1 MALESLDRS
10 PPPFFRVG
18 FAPLTKLIF
27 FSALSLLLV
36 FGDKQLQFTKPLRAG
51 LSTLI
56 LPMQWLVLQPGEALS
71 AMGTYFQNLEQAQT
85 NLKAAE
91 LKVLQQ
97 SVRSQQVEQ
106 LQIENQNLRQLMG
119 LQSSMAVTSQ
129 TAEVLFDVPDPY
141 NQRIVI
147 DRGQLKNVALGSPVI
162 DAGGVVGQVTR
173 VYPLTSE
180 VTLLTDKDQSYP
192 LTSEVTLLTDKD
204 QSIPVLNSRT
214 GARNITS
221 GDVLAGQPM
230 IELKFVPAS
239 ADVKEGDLL
248 TTSGID
254 GVYPAGLQVAR
265 ISHIERRVDISF
277 ARIHASPLAELKGR
291 HVLVLQPSA
300 ASALNKGKA
309 P

>member
-1 MALESLDRS
+1 MALDSLDRS

-27 FSALSLLLV
+27 FSALSLLLI

-56 LPMQWLVLQPGEALS
+56 LPIQWLVMQPGEALS
-71 AMGTYFQNLEQAQT
+71 AIGTYFQSLDQAQK

-91 LKVLQQ
+91 LKLLQQ

-106 LQIENQNLRQLMG
+106 LQIENQNLRLLME
-119 LQSSMAVTSQ
+119 LQASIAVSFQ

-147 DRGQLKNVALGSPVI
+147 NRGLLKNVALGSPVI

-180 VTLLTDKDQSYP
+180 VTLLTDKDQS
-192 LTSEVTLLTDKD
+192 
-204 QSIPVLNSRT
+204 IPVLNSRT

-221 GDVLAGQPM
+221 GDVLAGLPM

-254 GVYPAGLQVAR
+254 GIYPAGLQVAR

-291 HVLVLQPSA
+291 HVLVLQPTSA
-300 ASALNKGKA
+300 STLNKGKT

>member
-1 MALESLDRS
+1 
-10 PPPFFRVG
+10 VG
-18 FAPLTKLIF
+18 LAPLTKLIF
-27 FSALSLLLV
+27 FSALSLLLM

-56 LPMQWLVLQPGEALS
+56 LPVQWLVLQPGEVLS
-71 AMGTYFQNLEQAQT
+71 VIGTYFQSLNQAQK
-85 NLKAAE
+85 NLQAAE
-91 LKVLQQ
+91 LKMLQQ
-97 SVRSQQVEQ
+97 SLRSQQVEQ
-106 LQIENQNLRQLMG
+106 LQIENQNLRLLMD
-119 LQSSMAVTSQ
+119 LQASIAVSFQ

-180 VTLLTDKDQSYP
+180 VTLLTDRN
-192 LTSEVTLLTDKD
+192 
-204 QSIPVLNSRT
+204 QSIHVLNSRT

-221 GDVLAGQPM
+221 GDVMAGQPM

-291 HVLVLQPSA
+291 HVLILQPTAVSA
-300 ASALNKGKA
+300 PSKGKK

>member
-18 FAPLTKLIF
+18 FAPLTKLVF
-27 FSALSLLLV
+27 FSTLSLLLMV
-36 FGDKQLQFTKPLRAG
+36 GDQQLQFTKPLRAA

-56 LPMQWLVLQPGEALS
+56 LPVQWLVLQPGQVLNFV
-71 AMGTYFQNLEQAQT
+71 GKHFQSLEQAQE

-91 LKVLQQ
+91 LKTLEL
-97 SVRSQQVEQ
+97 SARSQQVEQ
-106 LQIENQNLRQLMG
+106 LKFENQTLRQLMG
-119 LQSSMAVTSQ
+119 LSSNISTPSQ
-129 TAEVLFDVPDPY
+129 AAEILFDVPDPY
-141 NQRIVI
+141 NQRLVLNKGKV
-147 DRGQLKNVALGSPVI
+147 DGVALGSPVI
-162 DAGGVVGQVTR
+162 DAGGVIGQITR
-173 VYPLTSE
+173 LLPMTAE
-180 VTLLTDKDQSYP
+180 VTLLTDHQ
-192 LTSEVTLLTDKD
+192 

-214 GARNITS
+214 GARNITN
-221 GDVLAGQPM
+221 GDMLEGVPM

-254 GVYPAGLQVAR
+254 GIYPAGLQVAR

-277 ARIHASPLAELKGR
+277 ARIHAKPLAELQGR
-291 HVLVLQPSA
+291 HVLILQPTGATAA
-300 ASALNKGKA
+300 ASAAKGKA

>member
-27 FSALSLLLV
+27 FSVLSLLLV
-36 FGDKQLQFTKPLRAG
+36 FGDKQMQFTKPLRAG
-51 LSTLI
+51 LSTLV
-56 LPMQWLVLQPGEALS
+56 LPVQWLVLQPGEALS
-71 AMGTYFQNLEQAQT
+71 ALGKYFQNLDQT
-85 NLKAAE
+85 HQNLKSAE

-106 LQIENQNLRQLMG
+106 LQIENQNLRQLMA
-119 LQSSMAVTSQ
+119 LQSSVPVKSQ
-129 TAEVLFDVPDPY
+129 AAEVLFDVPDPY

-147 DRGQLKNVALGSPVI
+147 DQGQLKNVALGSPVI
-162 DAGGVVGQVTR
+162 DAGGVIGQVTR
-173 VYPLTSE
+173 V
-180 VTLLTDKDQSYP
+180 YP

-221 GDVLAGQPM
+221 GDVLAGLPV

-277 ARIHASPLAELKGR
+277 ARIHATPLAELKGR
-291 HVLVLQPSA
+291 HVLVLQPTSA
-300 ASALNKGKA
+300 NMNSKGKA

>member
-27 FSALSLLLV
+27 FSTLSLLLV

-71 AMGTYFQNLEQAQT
+71 AMGTYFQNLDQAQT

-180 VTLLTDKDQSYP
+180 VTLLTDKDQS
-192 LTSEVTLLTDKD
+192 
-204 QSIPVLNSRT
+204 IPVLNSRT

-230 IELKFVPAS
+230 IEIKFVPAS

>member
-1 MALESLDRS
+1 MALENLDRS

-27 FSALSLLLV
+27 FSALSLLLM
-36 FGDKQLQFTKPLRAG
+36 FGDKQLQFTKPIRAG
-51 LSTLI
+51 LSTLV
-56 LPMQWLVLQPGEALS
+56 LPVQWLVLQPGQALDS
-71 AMGTYFQNLEQAQT
+71 VSKHFQSLEQAQE
-85 NLKAAE
+85 NLKASE
-91 LKVLQQ
+91 LKILQL

-106 LQIENQNLRQLMG
+106 LQIENQTLRQLMG
-119 LQSSMAVTSQ
+119 LSSNTSAPSQ
-129 TAEVLFDVPDPY
+129 AAEILFDVPDPY
-141 NQRIVI
+141 NQRLVLNK
-147 DRGQLKNVALGSPVI
+147 GQVDGVALGSPVI
-162 DAGGVVGQVTR
+162 DAGGVIGQITR
-173 VYPLTSE
+173 LLPLTSE
-180 VTLLTDKDQSYP
+180 VTLLTDHQ
-192 LTSEVTLLTDKD
+192 

-214 GARNITS
+214 GARNITN
-221 GDVLAGQPM
+221 GDMLDGVPM

-277 ARIHASPLAELKGR
+277 ARIHAKPLAELQGR
-291 HVLVLQPSA
+291 HVLILQPTGAPAAKATSATSA
-300 ASALNKGKA
+300 AATTSKGKA

>member
-18 FAPLTKLIF
+18 FSPLTKLIF

-56 LPMQWLVLQPGEALS
+56 LPIQWLVLQPGEALS
-71 AMGTYFQNLEQAQT
+71 AMGTYFQNLDQAQT

-91 LKVLQQ
+91 LKLLQQ
-97 SVRSQQVEQ
+97 SVRSQQLDQ

-119 LQSSMAVTSQ
+119 LQSSMVVASQ
-129 TAEVLFDVPDPY
+129 AAEVLFDVPDPY

-180 VTLLTDKDQSYP
+180 VTLLTDKDQS
-192 LTSEVTLLTDKD
+192 
-204 QSIPVLNSRT
+204 IPVLNSRT

-221 GDVLAGQPM
+221 GDVLAGLPM

-291 HVLVLQPSA
+291 HVLILQPSA
-300 ASALNKGKA
+300 SSALNKGKT

>member
-1 MALESLDRS
+1 MALDSLDRS

-27 FSALSLLLV
+27 FSALSLLLI

-56 LPMQWLVLQPGEALS
+56 LPIQWLVMQPGEALS
-71 AMGTYFQNLEQAQT
+71 AIGTYFQSLDQAQK

-106 LQIENQNLRQLMG
+106 LQIENQNLRLLME
-119 LQSSMAVTSQ
+119 LQASIAVSFQ

-141 NQRIVI
+141 NQRMVI
-147 DRGQLKNVALGSPVI
+147 NRGLLKNVALGSPVI

-180 VTLLTDKDQSYP
+180 VTLLTDKDH
-192 LTSEVTLLTDKD
+192 
-204 QSIPVLNSRT
+204 SIPVLNSRT

-221 GDVLAGQPM
+221 GDVLAGLPM

-254 GVYPAGLQVAR
+254 GIYPAGLQVAR

-291 HVLVLQPSA
+291 HVLVLQPTSA
-300 ASALNKGKA
+300 STLNKGKT

>member
-27 FSALSLLLV
+27 FSALSLLLA

-56 LPMQWLVLQPGEALS
+56 LPIQWLVLQPGEAFS
-71 AMGTYFQNLEQAQT
+71 AMGTYFQNLDQAQT

-119 LQSSMAVTSQ
+119 LQSSMAVASQ
-129 TAEVLFDVPDPY
+129 TAEVLFDAPDPY

-180 VTLLTDKDQSYP
+180 VTLLTM
-192 LTSEVTLLTDKD
+192 KD

-221 GDVLAGQPM
+221 GDVLAGLPM
-230 IELKFVPAS
+230 IELKFVPAG

-254 GVYPAGLQVAR
+254 GVYPAGIQVAR

-291 HVLVLQPSA
+291 HVLILQPTA
-300 ASALNKGKA
+300 ASALNKGKT

>member
-180 VTLLTDKDQSYP
+180 VTLLTDKDQS
-192 LTSEVTLLTDKD
+192 
-204 QSIPVLNSRT
+204 IPVLNSRT

-230 IELKFVPAS
+230 IEIKFVPAS

-291 HVLVLQPSA
+291 HVLILQPTA
-300 ASALNKGKA
+300 ASAPSKGKT

>member
-18 FAPLTKLIF
+18 FAPLTKLFF
-27 FSALSLLLV
+27 FSALSLLLM
-36 FGDKQLQFTKPLRAG
+36 FGDKQLQFTKPIRAG
-51 LSTLI
+51 LSTLV
-56 LPMQWLVLQPGEALS
+56 LPVQWLVLQPGHALEYL
-71 AMGTYFQNLEQAQT
+71 GNHFQGLEQAQQ
-85 NLKAAE
+85 NLKATE
-91 LKVLQQ
+91 LKALEL

-106 LQIENQNLRQLMG
+106 LQIENQTLRQLMG
-119 LQSSMAVTSQ
+119 LSSSLSANFQ
-129 TAEVLFDVPDPY
+129 TAEILFDVPDPY
-141 NQRIVI
+141 NQRLVI
-147 DRGQLKNVALGSPVI
+147 NKGQTNDVALGSPVI
-162 DAGGVVGQVTR
+162 DAGGVIGQITR
-173 VYPLTSE
+173 LYPMTAE
-180 VTLLTDKDQSYP
+180 VTLLTDQN
-192 LTSEVTLLTDKD
+192 

-214 GARNITS
+214 GARNITN
-221 GDVLAGQPM
+221 GDMLEGVPM

-277 ARIHASPLAELKGR
+277 ARIHAKPLAQLQGR
-291 HVLVLQPSA
+291 HVLVLQPTGSASA
-300 ASALNKGKA
+300 AKGKA

>member
-1 MALESLDRS
+1 MALESHDRS

-36 FGDKQLQFTKPLRAG
+36 VGDKQLQFTKPLRAG

-56 LPMQWLVLQPGEALS
+56 LPIQWLVLQPGEALS
-71 AMGTYFQNLEQAQT
+71 AMGTYFQNLDQAQT
-85 NLKAAE
+85 NLKVAE

-119 LQSSMAVTSQ
+119 LESSMVVASQ
-129 TAEVLFDVPDPY
+129 AAEVLFDVPDPY

-173 VYPLTSE
+173 VYPM
-180 VTLLTDKDQSYP
+180 
-192 LTSEVTLLTDKD
+192 TSEVTLLTDKD

-277 ARIHASPLAELKGR
+277 ARIHARPLAELKGR
-291 HVLVLQPSA
+291 HVLILQPSA
-300 ASALNKGKA
+300 SSALNKGKT

>member
-18 FAPLTKLIF
+18 FAPLTKLVF
-27 FSALSLLLV
+27 FSALSLLLM
-36 FGDKQLQFTKPLRAG
+36 FGDKQLQFTKPLRAA
-51 LSTLI
+51 LSTLV
-56 LPMQWLVLQPGEALS
+56 LPVQWLVLQPGQAWSSL
-71 AMGTYFQNLEQAQT
+71 GNHFQSLEQAQQ

-91 LKVLQQ
+91 LKALEL

-106 LQIENQNLRQLMG
+106 LQIENQTLRQLMG
-119 LQSSMAVTSQ
+119 MSSNLSANFQ
-129 TAEVLFDVPDPY
+129 AAEILFDVPDPY
-141 NQRIVI
+141 NQRLVI
-147 DRGQLKNVALGSPVI
+147 NKGQTSGVALGSPVI
-162 DAGGVVGQVTR
+162 DAGGVIGQITR
-173 VYPLTSE
+173 LYPMTAE
-180 VTLLTDKDQSYP
+180 VTLLTDQN
-192 LTSEVTLLTDKD
+192 

-214 GARNITS
+214 GARNITN
-221 GDVLAGQPM
+221 GDMLEGVPM

-277 ARIHASPLAELKGR
+277 ARIHAKPLAELQGR
-291 HVLVLQPSA
+291 HVLVLQPTGA
-300 ASALNKGKA
+300 ASAAKGKA

>member
-1 MALESLDRS
+1 MALDSLDRS

-27 FSALSLLLV
+27 FSALSLLLI

-56 LPMQWLVLQPGEALS
+56 LPIQWLVMQPGEALS
-71 AMGTYFQNLEQAQT
+71 AIGTYFQSLDQAQK

-106 LQIENQNLRQLMG
+106 LQIENQNLRLLME
-119 LQSSMAVTSQ
+119 LQASIAVSFQ
-129 TAEVLFDVPDPY
+129 TAEVLFDVY

-147 DRGQLKNVALGSPVI
+147 NRGLLKNVALGSPVI

-180 VTLLTDKDQSYP
+180 VTLLTDKDQS
-192 LTSEVTLLTDKD
+192 
-204 QSIPVLNSRT
+204 IPVLNSRT

-221 GDVLAGQPM
+221 GDVLAGLPM

-254 GVYPAGLQVAR
+254 GIYPAGLQVAR

-291 HVLVLQPSA
+291 HVLVLQPTSA
-300 ASALNKGKA
+300 STLNKGKT

>member
-36 FGDKQLQFTKPLRAG
+36 FGDKQLQFTKPLRSG

-56 LPMQWLVLQPGEALS
+56 LPIQWLVLQPGEALS
-71 AMGTYFQNLEQAQT
+71 AMGTYFQNLDQAQT

-173 VYPLTSE
+173 V
-180 VTLLTDKDQSYP
+180 YP

>member
-56 LPMQWLVLQPGEALS
+56 LPIQWLVLQPGEALS
-71 AMGTYFQNLEQAQT
+71 AMGTYFQNLDQAQT

-119 LQSSMAVTSQ
+119 LQSSMAVASQ

-180 VTLLTDKDQSYP
+180 VTLLTDKDQS
-192 LTSEVTLLTDKD
+192 
-204 QSIPVLNSRT
+204 IPVLNSRT

-221 GDVLAGQPM
+221 GDVLAGLPM

-291 HVLVLQPSA
+291 HVLILQPSA
-300 ASALNKGKA
+300 SSALNKGKT

>member
-1 MALESLDRS
+1 MALESHDRS

-56 LPMQWLVLQPGEALS
+56 LPIQWLVLQPGEALS
-71 AMGTYFQNLEQAQT
+71 AMGTYFQNLDQAQT

-119 LQSSMAVTSQ
+119 LQSSMAVSSQ

-147 DRGQLKNVALGSPVI
+147 DRGQLKNVTLGSPVI

-173 VYPLTSE
+173 V
-180 VTLLTDKDQSYP
+180 YP

-221 GDVLAGQPM
+221 GDVLAGLPM

-254 GVYPAGLQVAR
+254 GIYPAGLQVAR

-291 HVLVLQPSA
+291 HVLVLQPTSA
-300 ASALNKGKA
+300 STLNKGKT

>member
-18 FAPLTKLIF
+18 FAPLTKLVF
-27 FSALSLLLV
+27 FSALSLLLM
-36 FGDKQLQFTKPLRAG
+36 FGDMQLQFTKPLRAA

-56 LPMQWLVLQPGEALS
+56 LPVQWLVLQPGQALNFV
-71 AMGTYFQNLEQAQT
+71 GNHFQSLEQAQE

-91 LKVLQQ
+91 LKTLEL
-97 SVRSQQVEQ
+97 SARSQQVEQ
-106 LQIENQNLRQLMG
+106 LKFENQTLRQLMG
-119 LQSSMAVTSQ
+119 LSSNISTPSQ
-129 TAEVLFDVPDPY
+129 AAEILFDVPDPY
-141 NQRIVI
+141 NQRLVLNK
-147 DRGQLKNVALGSPVI
+147 GQVDGVVLGSPVI
-162 DAGGVVGQVTR
+162 DAGGVIGQITR
-173 VYPLTSE
+173 LLPMTAE
-180 VTLLTDKDQSYP
+180 VTLLTDHQ
-192 LTSEVTLLTDKD
+192 

-214 GARNITS
+214 GSRNITN
-221 GDVLAGQPM
+221 GDMLEGVPM

-248 TTSGID
+248 ITSGID

-277 ARIHASPLAELKGR
+277 ARIHAKPLAELQGR
-291 HVLVLQPSA
+291 HALILQPTGAIAASA
-300 ASALNKGKA
+300 ASAASASTKGKA

>member
-1 MALESLDRS
+1 MALDSLDRS

-27 FSALSLLLV
+27 FSALSLLLI

-56 LPMQWLVLQPGEALS
+56 LPIQWLVMQPGEALS
-71 AMGTYFQNLEQAQT
+71 AIGTYFQSLDQAQK

-106 LQIENQNLRQLMG
+106 LQIENQNLRLLME
-119 LQSSMAVTSQ
+119 LQASIAVSFQ

-141 NQRIVI
+141 IQRIVI
-147 DRGQLKNVALGSPVI
+147 NRGLLKNVALGSPVI

-180 VTLLTDKDQSYP
+180 VTLLTDKDQS
-192 LTSEVTLLTDKD
+192 
-204 QSIPVLNSRT
+204 IPVLNSRT

-221 GDVLAGQPM
+221 GDVLAGLPM

-254 GVYPAGLQVAR
+254 GIYPAGLQVAR

-291 HVLVLQPSA
+291 HVLVLQPTSA
-300 ASALNKGKA
+300 STLNKGKT

>member
-18 FAPLTKLIF
+18 FSPLTKLIF
-27 FSALSLLLV
+27 FGALSVLLM
-36 FGDKQLQFTKPLRAG
+36 FGDKQLQFTKPIRAG
-51 LSTLI
+51 LSTI
-56 LPMQWLVLQPGEALS
+56 IMPVQWLVLQPGQLAS
-71 AMGTYFQNLEQAQT
+71 SVADYFENLEQAQK
-85 NLKAAE
+85 NLQAAQ
-91 LKVLQQ
+91 LKSLQQ
-97 SVRSQQVEQ
+97 SARSQQVDQ
-106 LQIENQNLRQLMG
+106 LLIENQNLRQL
-119 LQSSMAVTSQ
+119 LDLKTTVATPSQ
-129 TAEVLFDVPDPY
+129 VAEVLFDVPDPY

-147 DRGQLKNVALGSPVI
+147 DKGQTKDVALGSPVI

-173 VYPLTSE
+173 VYPLTAE
-180 VTLLTDKDQSYP
+180 VTLLTDR
-192 LTSEVTLLTDKD
+192 D
-204 QSIPVLNSRT
+204 QSIPVMNSRT
-214 GARNITS
+214 GARNIS
-221 GDVLAGQPM
+221 NGSLLAGVPL

-277 ARIHASPLAELKGR
+277 ARIHARPLAELKGR
-291 HVLVLQPSA
+291 HVLVLKPTGAQPQV
-300 ASALNKGKA
+300 KGKA

>member
-1 MALESLDRS
+1 MALESHDRS

-36 FGDKQLQFTKPLRAG
+36 VGDKQLQFTKPLRAG

-56 LPMQWLVLQPGEALS
+56 LPIQWLVLQPGEALS
-71 AMGTYFQNLEQAQT
+71 AMGTYFQNLDQAQT

-119 LQSSMAVTSQ
+119 LQSSMVVASQ
-129 TAEVLFDVPDPY
+129 AAEVLFDVPDPY

-173 VYPLTSE
+173 VYPM
-180 VTLLTDKDQSYP
+180 
-192 LTSEVTLLTDKD
+192 TSEVTLLTDKD

-291 HVLVLQPSA
+291 HVLILQPSA
-300 ASALNKGKA
+300 SSALNKGKT

>member
-180 VTLLTDKDQSYP
+180 VTLLTDKDQS
-192 LTSEVTLLTDKD
+192 
-204 QSIPVLNSRT
+204 IPVLNSRT

-230 IELKFVPAS
+230 IEIKFVPAS
-239 ADVKEGDLL
+239 ADVEVGDLL

-254 GVYPAGLQVAR
+254 GVYPPGLQVAR
-265 ISHIERRVDISF
+265 ISQIERRVDISF

-291 HVLVLQPSA
+291 HVLILQPST
-300 ASALNKGKA
+300 ASKVNKGN
-309 P
+309 PP

>member
-27 FSALSLLLV
+27 FTALSVLLM
-36 FGDKQLQFTKPLRAG
+36 FGDKQLQFTKPIRAG

-56 LPMQWLVLQPGEALS
+56 MPVQWLVLQPGQVAS
-71 AMGTYFQNLEQAQT
+71 TVGDYFQNLEQAQK
-85 NLKAAE
+85 NLQAVQ

-97 SVRSQQVEQ
+97 SARAQQVEQ
-106 LQIENQNLRQLMG
+106 LIIENQNLRQL
-119 LQSSMAVTSQ
+119 LDLKNTVATPSQ
-129 TAEVLFDVPDPY
+129 VAEVLFDVPDPY

-147 DRGQLKNVALGSPVI
+147 DKGQVKEVALGSPVI
-162 DAGGVVGQVTR
+162 DSGGVVGQVTR
-173 VYPLTSE
+173 VYPLTAE
-180 VTLLTDKDQSYP
+180 VTLLTDR
-192 LTSEVTLLTDKD
+192 D
-204 QSIPVLNSRT
+204 QSIPVMNSRT
-214 GARNITS
+214 GARNISS
-221 GDVLAGQPM
+221 GNILAGVPL

-277 ARIHASPLAELKGR
+277 ARIHATPLAELKGR
-291 HVLVLQPSA
+291 HVLILQPTGIQA
-300 ASALNKGKA
+300 ANKGKA

>member
-1 MALESLDRS
+1 MALESHDRS

-36 FGDKQLQFTKPLRAG
+36 VGDKQLQFTKPLRAG

-56 LPMQWLVLQPGEALS
+56 LPIQWLVLQPGEALS
-71 AMGTYFQNLEQAQT
+71 AMGTYFQNLDQAQT

-91 LKVLQQ
+91 LKLLQQ
-97 SVRSQQVEQ
+97 SVRSQQLDQ

-119 LQSSMAVTSQ
+119 LQSSMVVASQ
-129 TAEVLFDVPDPY
+129 AAEVLFDVPDPY

-180 VTLLTDKDQSYP
+180 VTLLTDKDQS
-192 LTSEVTLLTDKD
+192 
-204 QSIPVLNSRT
+204 IPVLNSRT

-221 GDVLAGQPM
+221 GDVLAGLPM

-291 HVLVLQPSA
+291 HVLILQPSA
-300 ASALNKGKA
+300 SSALNKGKT

>member
-1 MALESLDRS
+1 MALDTLDRS

-18 FAPLTKLIF
+18 LAPLTKLIF
-27 FSALSLLLV
+27 FSALSLLLM

-51 LSTLI
+51 LSTLV
-56 LPMQWLVLQPGEALS
+56 LPVQWLVLQPGEALS
-71 AMGTYFQNLEQAQT
+71 VIGTYFQSLNQAQK

-91 LKVLQQ
+91 LKMLQQ
-97 SVRSQQVEQ
+97 SLRSQQVEQ
-106 LQIENQNLRQLMG
+106 LQIENQNLRLLMD
-119 LQSSMAVTSQ
+119 LQASIPVSFQ

-147 DRGQLKNVALGSPVI
+147 DRGQLKNVVLGSPVI

-180 VTLLTDKDQSYP
+180 VTLLTDR
-192 LTSEVTLLTDKD
+192 D

-221 GDVLAGQPM
+221 GDVMAGQPM

-265 ISHIERRVDISF
+265 ISQIERRVDISF

-291 HVLVLQPSA
+291 HVLIL
-300 ASALNKGKA
+300 
-309 P
+309 

>member
-18 FAPLTKLIF
+18 FAPLTKLIL

-56 LPMQWLVLQPGEALS
+56 LPVQWLVLQPGEALS
-71 AMGTYFQNLEQAQT
+71 AMGSYFQNLDQAQK

-91 LKVLQQ
+91 LKLLQQ

-119 LQSSMAVTSQ
+119 LQANMAVASQ

-141 NQRIVI
+141 NQRIVL

-173 VYPLTSE
+173 VYPLTCE
-180 VTLLTDKDQSYP
+180 VTLLTDR
-192 LTSEVTLLTDKD
+192 D

-221 GDVLAGQPM
+221 GDVLAGLPM

-291 HVLVLQPSA
+291 HVLILQPSA
-300 ASALNKGKA
+300 VSAPSKGKT

>member
-56 LPMQWLVLQPGEALS
+56 LPVQWLVLQPGEALS
-71 AMGTYFQNLEQAQT
+71 AMGSYFQNLDQAQK

-119 LQSSMAVTSQ
+119 LQANMAVASQ

-147 DRGQLKNVALGSPVI
+147 DRGLLKNVALGSPVI

-173 VYPLTSE
+173 VYPLTCE
-180 VTLLTDKDQSYP
+180 VTLLTDR
-192 LTSEVTLLTDKD
+192 D

-221 GDVLAGQPM
+221 GDVLAGLPM

-291 HVLVLQPSA
+291 HVLILQPTA
-300 ASALNKGKA
+300 ASAPSKGKT

>member
-27 FSALSLLLV
+27 FSALSLLLI

-56 LPMQWLVLQPGEALS
+56 LPIQWLVMQPGEALS
-71 AMGTYFQNLEQAQT
+71 AIGTYFQSLDQAQK

-106 LQIENQNLRQLMG
+106 LQIENQNLRLLME
-119 LQSSMAVTSQ
+119 LQASIAVSFQ

-147 DRGQLKNVALGSPVI
+147 NRGLLKNVALGSPVI

-180 VTLLTDKDQSYP
+180 VTLLTDKDQS
-192 LTSEVTLLTDKD
+192 
-204 QSIPVLNSRT
+204 IPVLNSRT

-221 GDVLAGQPM
+221 GDVLAGLPM

-254 GVYPAGLQVAR
+254 GIYPAGLQVAR

-291 HVLVLQPSA
+291 HVLVLQPTSA
-300 ASALNKGKA
+300 STLNKGKT

>member
-1 MALESLDRS
+1 MALASLDRS

-18 FAPLTKLIF
+18 FSPLTKLIF
-27 FSALSLLLV
+27 FSALSLLLL

-56 LPMQWLVLQPGEALS
+56 LPVQWLVLQPGEALS
-71 AMGTYFQNLEQAQT
+71 ATGNYFQSLEQAQK

-91 LKVLQQ
+91 LKVLEQ

-106 LQIENQNLRQLMG
+106 LQIENQSLRQLMG
-119 LQSSMAVTSQ
+119 LQATLSVASQ
-129 TAEVLFDVPDPY
+129 SAEVLFDVPDPY

-147 DRGQLKNVALGSPVI
+147 NRGQLKNVALGSPVI

-180 VTLLTDKDQSYP
+180 VTLLTDKDQS
-192 LTSEVTLLTDKD
+192 
-204 QSIPVLNSRT
+204 IPVLNSRT

-221 GDVLAGQPM
+221 GDVLAGLPM

-265 ISHIERRVDISF
+265 ISKIERRVDISF
-277 ARIHASPLAELKGR
+277 ARIHARPLAELKGR
-291 HVLVLQPSA
+291 HVLILQAPL
-300 ASALNKGKA
+300 ALTSSKGKT

>member
-56 LPMQWLVLQPGEALS
+56 LPIQWLVLQPGEALS
-71 AMGTYFQNLEQAQT
+71 AMGSYFQSLDQAQT

-97 SVRSQQVEQ
+97 SARSQQVEQ

-119 LQSSMAVTSQ
+119 LQSSMAVASQ

-180 VTLLTDKDQSYP
+180 VTLLTDR
-192 LTSEVTLLTDKD
+192 D

-221 GDVLAGQPM
+221 GGVLAGQPM

-291 HVLVLQPSA
+291 HVLILQPTL

>member
-27 FSALSLLLV
+27 FSALSVLLM
-36 FGDKQLQFTKPLRAG
+36 FGDKQLQFTKPIRAG

-56 LPMQWLVLQPGEALS
+56 MPVQWLVLQPGQVAS
-71 AMGTYFQNLEQAQT
+71 SVADYFQNLEQAQK
-85 NLKAAE
+85 NLQAVQLKA
-91 LKVLQQ
+91 LQQ
-97 SVRSQQVEQ
+97 SARAQQVEQ
-106 LQIENQNLRQLMG
+106 LLIENQTLRQL
-119 LQSSMAVTSQ
+119 LDLKNTFATPSQ
-129 TAEVLFDVPDPY
+129 VAEILFDVQDPY

-147 DRGQLKNVALGSPVI
+147 DKGQAKEVALGSPVI
-162 DAGGVVGQVTR
+162 DSGGVIGQVTR

-180 VTLLTDKDQSYP
+180 VTLLTDR
-192 LTSEVTLLTDKD
+192 D
-204 QSIPVLNSRT
+204 QSIPVMNSRT
-214 GARNITS
+214 GARNIS
-221 GDVLAGQPM
+221 CGNILAGVPL

-277 ARIHASPLAELKGR
+277 ARIHATPLAELKGR
-291 HVLVLQPSA
+291 HVLVLQPTGIQA
-300 ASALNKGKA
+300 TGKGKA

>member
-18 FAPLTKLIF
+18 FAPLTKLVF
-27 FSALSLLLV
+27 FSALSLLLM
-36 FGDKQLQFTKPLRAG
+36 FGDMQLQFTKPLRAA

-56 LPMQWLVLQPGEALS
+56 LPVQWLVLQPGQALNF
-71 AMGTYFQNLEQAQT
+71 AGKHFQSLEQAQE

-91 LKVLQQ
+91 LKTLEL
-97 SVRSQQVEQ
+97 SARSQQVEQ
-106 LQIENQNLRQLMG
+106 LKFENQTLRQLMG
-119 LQSSMAVTSQ
+119 LSSNISTPSQ
-129 TAEVLFDVPDPY
+129 AAEILFDVPDPY
-141 NQRIVI
+141 NQRLVLNK
-147 DRGQLKNVALGSPVI
+147 GQVDGVVLGSPVI
-162 DAGGVVGQVTR
+162 DAGGVIGQITR
-173 VYPLTSE
+173 LLPMTAE
-180 VTLLTDKDQSYP
+180 VTLLTDHQ
-192 LTSEVTLLTDKD
+192 

-214 GARNITS
+214 GSRNITN
-221 GDVLAGQPM
+221 GDMLEGVPM

-248 TTSGID
+248 ITSGID

-277 ARIHASPLAELKGR
+277 ARIHAKPLAELQGR
-291 HVLVLQPSA
+291 HVLILQPTGAIAASA
-300 ASALNKGKA
+300 ASASTKGKA